1 MNDPV
6 SLYQKRLNL
15 EKASFSRI
23 EHEDASVA
31 VVYKIIQSD
40 GKELILKI
48 CTRSNDY
55 LREVYFLSRLA
66 GQMPIPKIIRLV
78 EPEKGIHGAI
88 LMECLPG
95 GLLTPANLDH
105 SLAYEIGAQLAWLH
119 CNTANGYGDL
129 IQSEGLN
136 SDPRIPFTLKFEE
149 GFSEC
154 NRHLPK
160 TLLQQCH
167 AYFEAHIK
175 LLQSVDGPCLI
186 HRDFRPGNLLVHKGK
201 LQGIIDWASGRGG
214 FAEEDFCPIEHGEW
228 QLPTE
233 TKKSLLIGYTSIRPI
248 PNYTAIM
255 PLLRMNRA
263 FATMGF
269 MIKNH
274 TWESTH
280 ARVYQFNLRFLE
292 TVPHLL
298 CE

>member
-1 MNDPV
+1 MNDPI

-31 VVYKIIQSD
+31 VVYKITQSD

-48 CTRSNDY
+48 CDRSNDY

-66 GQMPIPKIIRLV
+66 DKMPVPKIIRLV
-78 EPEKGIHGAI
+78 EPKNGIHGAI

-95 GLLTPANLDH
+95 ALLIPAHFTN
-105 SLAYEIGAQLAWLH
+105 SLAYEIGMQLARLH
-119 CNTANGYGDL
+119 CNAANGYGDL
-129 IQSEGLN
+129 ISESLN

-154 NRHLPK
+154 SNHLSK
-160 TLLQQCH
+160 ALLKQCH
-167 AYFEAHIK
+167 SYFDAHIK
-175 LLQSVDGPCLI
+175 LLNSVDGPCLI
-186 HRDFRPGNLLVHKGK
+186 HRDFRPGNLIVRDGK
-201 LQGIIDWASGRGG
+201 LQGIIDWSSGRGG

-228 QLPTE
+228 QCNPE
-233 TKKSLLIGYTSIRPI
+233 TKKSFLTGYSSVRPI

-280 ARVYQFNLRFLE
+280 AHVYQFNLRFLE